1 MLGFATDL
9 INGAALW
16 KIIVASLVGGAG
28 VAIAFGLILLGL
40 HRARRGGGG
49 DRALGYGL
57 ATVCA
62 AFCLAAVVIG
72 VVAMIDK
79 PASKPPKQPPAN
91 VKAAVSL
98 HSMRIV

>member
-28 VAIAFGLILLGL
+28 VAIAFGLLLLGL
-40 HRARRGGGG
+40 QRARRGGG
-49 DRALGYGL
+49 DRVLGYGL
-57 ATVCA
+57 ATVCL

-72 VVAMIDK
+72 VVAMVDK

-91 VKAAVSL
+91 IEPAA
-98 HSMRIV
+98 